1 MKNLNKLNQILIK
14 YNNIIKIIFMENN
27 KNNNLLDNSMKVQGC
42 KKDYKIKYNQGI
54 LLIIVIQI
62 IY

>member
-14 YNNIIKIIFMENN
+14 YNNTIKIIFMENN